1 MVNHYCMVAI
11 HRFTIFIWLYGP
23 SYLQSKKGKLSISG
37 TLGTFLDKLTSDYD
51 GFTDE
56 PIVPQCDLQFVENTF
71 VDDSK

>member
-1 MVNHYCMVAI
+1 M
-11 HRFTIFIWLYGP
+11 
-23 SYLQSKKGKLSISG
+23 SG